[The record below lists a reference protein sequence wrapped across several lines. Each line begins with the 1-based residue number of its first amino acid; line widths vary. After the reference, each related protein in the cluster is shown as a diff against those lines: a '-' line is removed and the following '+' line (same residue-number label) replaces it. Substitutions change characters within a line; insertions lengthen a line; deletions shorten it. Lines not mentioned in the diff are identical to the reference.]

1 MGCRTVL
8 GMGAPPAPP
17 LDVTGAEVEALL
29 AIVRAGTSEQRFVTR
44 ARIVLLA
51 ADGVANSRIAVQVGV
66 SLPTVL
72 LWRARFTEHGLDGL
86 ADAPH
91 PGRPRVYGREVR
103 ERIVAATLTPP
114 EGSVTHWSRARLA
127 ERVGVSAS
135 TVGRVWRET
144 KLKPHR
150 SETLKYSTD
159 PLLVE
164 KVTDVVGLYL
174 DPPERAIVL
183 SVDEK
188 TQAQALD
195 RTQPMLPLRPG
206 LPERQTHDDERNGT
220 INLFAALE
228 VATGKVT
235 HTTRERHTGADFLA
249 FLKHIARAYPK
260 GEIHLILDNVSTH
273 KTPAVRAWLEK
284 HKRFCFH
291 FTPTSA
297 SWMNQ
302 IETWFGIL
310 TRQALRRGSSGGVRA
325 LIAAIDAFTSQWNDQ
340 AAPFAWVKTADQ
352 ILAKAIRKTKANSG
366 AQH

>member
-1 MGCRTVL
+1 
-8 GMGAPPAPP
+8 MGASAAPP
-17 LDVTGAEVEALL
+17 LEVTAAEVDALMM
-29 AIVRAGTSEQRFVTR
+29 IVRARTSEQRAVVR

-51 ADGVANSRIAVQVGV
+51 AEGLANTRIAREVGV

-72 LWRARFTEHGLDGL
+72 LWRSRFTEHGLDGL

-103 ERIVAATLTPP
+103 EQIVAQTLKPP
-114 EGSVTHWSRARLA
+114 GESITHWSRARLA
-127 ERVGVSAS
+127 KRVGVSAS
-135 TVGRVWRET
+135 TVGRVWREE

-150 SETLKYSTD
+150 SETFKYSRD
-159 PLLVE
+159 PQLAQ
-164 KVTDVVGLYL
+164 KVIDVVGLYL

-188 TQAQALD
+188 TQVQALD

-206 LPERQTHDDERNGT
+206 LPERRTHDYQRNGA

-235 HTTRERHTGADFLA
+235 HEARERHTGEDFVA
-249 FLKHIARAYPK
+249 FLKRIARAYPR
-260 GEIHLILDNVSTH
+260 GEVHLILDNVSSH
-273 KTPAVRAWLEK
+273 KTPAVRAWLVR
-284 HKRFCFH
+284 HKRFTFH

-302 IETWFGIL
+302 IETWFSVL
-310 TRQALRRGSSGGVRA
+310 TRQAVRRGSFRSVED
-325 LIAAIDAFTSQWNDQ
+325 LTHAIDEFTRAWNNH
-340 AAPFAWVKTADQ
+340 ATPFTWIKTADQ
-352 ILAKAIRKTKANSG
+352 ILAKAIKKPKDHSG
-366 AQH
+366 ALH

>member
-1 MGCRTVL
+1 MGCCTVL
-8 GMGAPPAPP
+8 RMGAPPAPP
-17 LDVTGAEVEALL
+17 LDVTAAEVEALQ

-51 ADGVANSRIAVQVGV
+51 AQGVANSRIAVQVGV

-72 LWRARFTEHGLDGL
+72 LWRARFAEHGLDGL

-103 ERIVAATLTPP
+103 ERIVTETLTPP
-114 EGSVTHWSRARLA
+114 EGPVTHWSRARLA

-135 TVGRVWRET
+135 TVGRVWREARLT
-144 KLKPHR
+144 PHR
-150 SETLKYSTD
+150 SETFKFSAD

-188 TQAQALD
+188 APVQAQG

-206 LPERQTHDDERNGT
+206 LPERQTHDDKRHGT
-220 INLFAALE
+220 INLVAALE
-228 VATGKVT
+228 AATGKVT
-235 HTTRERHTGADFLA
+235 HATRERHTGADFLA
-249 FLKHIARAYPK
+249 FLKRIARAYPK

-273 KTPAVRAWLEK
+273 KTPAVREWLEK
-284 HKRFCFH
+284 HKRFHFH

-310 TRQALRRGSSGGVRA
+310 TRRAVRRGSFDGVRA

-340 AAPFAWVKTADQ
+340 AAPFVWVKTADQ
-352 ILAKAIRKTKANSG
+352 ILAKAIKKPTGNSD
-366 AQH
+366 A